1 MTATSSSPSC
11 VSPGASATAPVL
23 AQFALYAQ
31 ADIRIDRAVVM
42 GGDVGVALT
51 NAMTDGR
58 DEVSL
63 EPSGRLDPTRGVFA
77 HTVDLRSQAV
87 MGTVYTTRLDNQGG
101 SFVAVKPFPTVM
113 PSIRALMPIVP
124 GTIAINVASGTTMA
138 LQPGAYGA
146 VQVNG
151 TLTLSGGTYQ
161 IVSLEIGTAGRVE
174 ATSGVQLRIQGH
186 LHLGPSAHL
195 RTNPVGSARDLLVEV
210 AGNDGT
216 TAVIV
221 DSDTELHALV
231 SAPTGTL
238 VFHPRTSA
246 RGAFVAHD
254 MQINADALVVYES
267 GFALPLKTCIAQF
280 QISPD
285 KVVPGKDPQD
295 LAHTIAATACLAPDA
310 SNCEVAFLAQAN
322 FDRRSAAK
330 QLVVGLM
337 TPARYVA
344 VSRDRSRKLL
354 RAQTDPTWLAAFCR
368 GDADG
373 DLVPDD
379 RDTCPGTPSL
389 TATDDHGCTDP
400 NLPRAPDPVAMKKVF
415 DNLGVMIST
424 GCDGAPEPLAPF
436 ITDVCL
442 DRPNLRYLITV
453 SQDPRQPSA
462 CLVWYQMNTFSIEKG
477 EPNENFNAMLAF
489 ERGQAISKTATSVT
503 LPLPLSCNPVE
514 TKGDG
519 RSWPCDEANGDPY
532 NTLINARAI
541 NGNGQQSPWGQTRQ
555 FGFHLCP

>member
-1 MTATSSSPSC
+1 MTPIRTVRSETSIASRMNRSGVVDRAGRRIVLGLLAAAMAAATDTGCGRQEGEGVGRVSSALSSDPSGVTLLPACVAKTSATEWWATFGYESATAQTVVVAASASNGFQPTPVDRGQPTRFDPGLHAHAFSVRFDGNALTWKLGTRTVTATSSSPSC

-124 GTIAINVASGTTMA
+124 GTTAINVASGTTMA

-161 IVSLEIGTAGRVE
+161 IASLEIGTAGRVE

-231 SAPTGTL
+231 YRPTGTL

-254 MQINADALVVYES
+254 MQVNADALVVYES

-310 SNCEVAFLAQAN
+310 SNCEVAFWP
-322 FDRRSAAK
+322 RRTSI
-330 QLVVGLM
+330 GG
-337 TPARYVA
+337 R
-344 VSRDRSRKLL
+344 R
-354 RAQTDPTWLAAFCR
+354 
-368 GDADG
+368 
-373 DLVPDD
+373 
-379 RDTCPGTPSL
+379 PSNWWS
-389 TATDDHGCTDP
+389 G
-400 NLPRAPDPVAMKKVF
+400 
-415 DNLGVMIST
+415 
-424 GCDGAPEPLAPF
+424 
-436 ITDVCL
+436 
-442 DRPNLRYLITV
+442 
-453 SQDPRQPSA
+453 
-462 CLVWYQMNTFSIEKG
+462 
-477 EPNENFNAMLAF
+477 
-489 ERGQAISKTATSVT
+489 
-503 LPLPLSCNPVE
+503 
-514 TKGDG
+514 
-519 RSWPCDEANGDPY
+519 
-532 NTLINARAI
+532 
-541 NGNGQQSPWGQTRQ
+541 
-555 FGFHLCP
+555 